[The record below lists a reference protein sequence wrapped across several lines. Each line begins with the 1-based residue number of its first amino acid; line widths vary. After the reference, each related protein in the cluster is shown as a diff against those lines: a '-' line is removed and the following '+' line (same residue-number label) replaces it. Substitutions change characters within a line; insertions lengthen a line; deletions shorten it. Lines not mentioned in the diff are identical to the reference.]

1 MAGGGCRVYASATL
15 ARHAPGKPTD
25 PLRVFICD
33 DVAAFRALIRFML
46 EEDPGI
52 EVVGE
57 AADGLAGIA
66 GVTRTQPDVVLLDL
80 AMPLCDGIEAL
91 PRILDAAPGAR
102 VVALSGFTA
111 DRMAGPLLAQGAA
124 AYVEK
129 GTDLEVIRGAVLGV
143 AGPVVAQAA

>member
-1 MAGGGCRVYASATL
+1 MAGRRQRVYASATL
-15 ARHAPGKPTD
+15 HPAPRTPTD
-25 PLRVFICD
+25 TVRVFICD

-46 EEDPGI
+46 EEDPAI

-57 AADGLAGIA
+57 AADGIA
-66 GVTRTQPDVVLLDL
+66 GEEGVAATQPDVVLLDL

-91 PRILDAAPGAR
+91 PRIRAAAPGTR

-111 DRMAGPLLAQGAA
+111 DRMAEQLLDLGAA

-129 GTDLEVIRGAVLGV
+129 GADLEVIRRAVLGV
-143 AGPVVAQAA
+143 AGPVVAHAAA